1 VHPNKPWSGHLI
13 WTAPHQIKVRGL
25 RATSMAAD
33 EVGLFRRSFVLDSV
47 PKAGFARVFADARF
61 VLSVNGL
68 EVARGPARS
77 QPRRR
82 LADRIDLAPHLRVG
96 QNCVTAVVRHYGA
109 PTAWW
114 APVVPT
120 YTIGGGVF
128 LFEAE
133 LGDHGP
139 LMSDAEWRVFAG
151 TAWQP
156 STTKGIGSIIGETFD
171 ARELPK
177 GWTDPSFDDS
187 TWSPATVLQSVHIGG
202 NNRSQPPLEPYGA
215 IRTSSLPPLAIERL
229 EFEVID
235 GVVTDLGGVVFGS
248 WEITAD
254 VSEGSKVTFE
264 LAEELT
270 ADGGLGEPR
279 PNRRIEFTAAGD
291 AASITSIDAHGGRYV
306 RVSVPNDEAASL
318 RIACNQRQRPRTG
331 GAYFRCSDERLNQI
345 YEIGKR
351 TVDACAHDA
360 YVDCPTREQRSWTGD
375 FVVHQ
380 MVDFA
385 TNENWTLALHHP
397 WLTASP
403 RHDGMLPMAVA
414 GDLEASDSTFI
425 PDWPL
430 HWIRAVHNVM
440 MWAGDRQ
447 LVAEL
452 LPVAEGVL
460 RWFEPY
466 LGPSG
471 LLTDV
476 SGWALIDWATM
487 YATGESASM
496 NALWARGLR
505 DVAQIAE
512 WLGQQ
517 STATWAREHHET
529 IRANFEQ
536 FYDPDRAMYREQL
549 VGPGERVISQHA
561 NATAIDA
568 GLVPADRVAI
578 ICAQMMDRSRLVR
591 HSSVMGKHGADETMM
606 RMISPYPS
614 PPWNVEKQIL
624 AAEPF
629 FRYIVHDALV
639 RAGEANRIGDAC
651 LDWSPWALEGATTWP
666 ETWHGGTHCHGWS
679 STPTRDLV
687 TAVLGARPGAPG
699 FASVIVDPQLG
710 GLEWAE
716 GALPTPHGLVTVS
729 VERGKAPVVT
739 SPVPVMLSRS

>member
-1 VHPNKPWSGHLI
+1 MHPNEIWSAHLI

-25 RATSMAAD
+25 RATSMAID
-33 EVGLFRRSFVLDSV
+33 EVGLFRRSFMLDSV
-47 PKAGFARVFADARF
+47 PKVAIARVFADARF
-61 VLSVNGL
+61 VLSVNGV

-82 LADRIDLAPHLRVG
+82 LADRIDLGPYLRSG
-96 QNCVTAVVRHYGA
+96 QNCITAVVRHYGA

-114 APVVPT
+114 MPVVPT
-120 YTIGGGVF
+120 YSIGGGVF
-128 LFEAE
+128 LLE
-133 LGDHGP
+133 LDLGVHGA
-139 LMSDAEWRVFAG
+139 LVTDAQWRVFPG
-151 TAWQP
+151 SAWQP
-156 STTKGIGSIIGETFD
+156 STTKGIGSIIGETLD
-171 ARELPK
+171 ARAMPK
-177 GWTDPSFDDS
+177 AWADPTFDDS
-187 TWSPATVLQSVHIGG
+187 SWSPATILQSVHIGG
-202 NNRSQPPLEPYGA
+202 SNRSQPPLEPYGA
-215 IRTSSLPPLAIERL
+215 IRTSSLPPLSIERR
-229 EFEVID
+229 EFEVAD
-235 GVVTDLGGVVFGS
+235 GVVVDLGGVVFGS
-248 WEITAD
+248 WEIVAD
-254 VSEGSKVTFE
+254 VSEGSIVTLE

-270 ADGGLGEPR
+270 ADRGLGEPR
-279 PNRRIEFTAAGD
+279 PNRRIEFTSAAD
-291 AASITSIDAHGGRYV
+291 AASVASIDSHGGRYV
-306 RVSVPNDEAASL
+306 RVSVQNGEAASM
-318 RIACNQRQRPRTG
+318 RVACNQRQRPRTG
-331 GAYFRCSDERLNQI
+331 GGYFRCSDDRLNQI

-403 RHDGMLPMAVA
+403 RSDGMLPMAVA
-414 GDLEASDSTFI
+414 GDLEASDATFI

-466 LGPSG
+466 IGPSG

-476 SGWALIDWATM
+476 SGWALIDWATV
-487 YATGESASM
+487 YATGASASM
-496 NALWARGLR
+496 NALWARGLG
-505 DVAQIAE
+505 DVAEIAE

-517 STATWAREHHET
+517 STARWAREHHEK
-529 IRANFEQ
+529 IRVNFEQ
-536 FYDPDRAMYREQL
+536 FYDASRAMYREQL
-549 VGPGERVISQHA
+549 VGPGERVLTQHA
-561 NATAIDA
+561 NATAIAA
-568 GLVPADRVAI
+568 GLVPADRIAT
-578 ICAQMMDRSRLVR
+578 ICAQMMDRSRVVR
-591 HSSVMGKHGADETMM
+591 HSSVMGKHGTDETIM
-606 RMISPYPS
+606 RMISPYP
-614 PPWNVEKQIL
+614 PAPWEVEREIL

-639 RAGEANRIGDAC
+639 RAGEAKLVGDAC
-651 LDWSPWALEGATTWP
+651 LDWWPWADAGATTWP

-687 TAVLGARPGAPG
+687 TAVLGVRPGAPG
-699 FASVIVDPQLG
+699 FTSVIVDPQLG

-716 GALPTPHGLVTVS
+716 GAVPTPHGLVTVR

-739 SPVPVMLSRS
+739 SPVPSS